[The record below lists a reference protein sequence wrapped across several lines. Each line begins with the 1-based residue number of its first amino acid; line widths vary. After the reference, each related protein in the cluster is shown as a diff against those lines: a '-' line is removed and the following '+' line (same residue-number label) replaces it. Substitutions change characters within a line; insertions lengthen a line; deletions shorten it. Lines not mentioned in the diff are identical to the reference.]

1 MAERK
6 AQNKYY
12 PPEWDPSKGSIN
24 TFKGSH
30 PLRDRARKL
39 HMGILIIRFEIP
51 YNTWCE
57 GCGNLIGFGVRFNA
71 EKKRVGNYYST
82 PIYQF
87 GMKCPSCANRIV
99 IETDPKAC
107 DYKMVS
113 GARWKNEGWV
123 PEANGAMPEFDR
135 VDKAK
140 LEGDAMYRLEHNV
153 SDQVKAQE
161 TQPALVRLMRL
172 QERMKTDYDAN
183 SKLRRSF
190 REEKK
195 VIKMEKAKDD
205 ALKQRASLS
214 AIDLLPER
222 PEDAAHAAAIRF
234 GAAVSS
240 DDMHVR
246 KAALKRK
253 SIFASPGG
261 GGGGGDEKSKR
272 IDKAAEKTLAT
283 TAEVTTAEVDE
294 KKKKMKALRTSQ
306 YLALAQNH
314 TPRTETSVGRLRA
327 ATHGLITPAPTA
339 VPPPPPS
346 SSLTGLSGLVDYGS
360 EGEEEW

>member
-57 GCGNLIGFGVRFNA
+57 GCGNMIGFGVRFNA

-135 VDKAK
+135 EDKAK

-195 VIKMEKAKDD
+195 VIKMEKAKDE
-205 ALKQRASLS
+205 ALKQRASLT
-214 AIDLLPER
+214 AITLLPER
-222 PEDAAHAAAIRF
+222 PEDAAHAATIKF
-234 GAAVSS
+234 GAAVAQ
-240 DDMHVR
+240 DDMHVK

-253 SIFASPGG
+253 SIFASSSAADDG
-261 GGGGGDEKSKR
+261 KR
-272 IDKAAEKTLAT
+272 RDASTDKALHGTRVEPD
-283 TAEVTTAEVDE
+283 VDE
-294 KKKKMKALRTSQ
+294 KKMKALKTSQ

-314 TPRTETSVGRLRA
+314 TPRAGTSVGRLQVS
-327 ATHGLITPAPTA
+327 TSELVKPSPTVTPSTA
-339 VPPPPPS
+339 
-346 SSLTGLSGLVDYGS
+346 LSGLVDYGS
-360 EGEEEW
+360 DGSEEW